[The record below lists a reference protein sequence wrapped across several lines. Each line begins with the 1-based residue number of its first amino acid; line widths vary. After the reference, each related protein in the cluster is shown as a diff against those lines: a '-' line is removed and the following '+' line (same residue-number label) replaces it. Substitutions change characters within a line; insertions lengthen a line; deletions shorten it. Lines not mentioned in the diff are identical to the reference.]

1 MPGCKTSVGGSIR
14 AFGVANSQV
23 TSPVVDAIS
32 AAMVTV
38 DVPTDDREIEVLF
51 ASIAFA
57 VSSGWVML
65 QVYPSRAPPVPLI
78 NYHLSSQAASYVN
91 SEIHPWATLLST
103 FILGKSFSH
112 I

>member
-65 QVYPSRAPPVPLI
+65 QVYPSRAPPVPPI
-78 NYHLSSQAASYVN
+78 NL
-91 SEIHPWATLLST
+91 LLSL
-103 FILGKSFSH
+103 FVGRKLREFRYSPVGYSVFHSNPR
-112 I
+112 